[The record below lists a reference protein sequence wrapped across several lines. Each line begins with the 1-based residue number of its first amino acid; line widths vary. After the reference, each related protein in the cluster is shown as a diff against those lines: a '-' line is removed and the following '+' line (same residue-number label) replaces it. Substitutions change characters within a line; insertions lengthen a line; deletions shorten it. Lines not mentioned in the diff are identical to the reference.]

1 MCSAFLLT
9 APLHSFIFFSL
20 PLSSSLFLLCL
31 MTYRNDTAK
40 SNSMTLHKSYLYSMR
55 NVLSG
60 LFTAALLL
68 VICSTSNAQN
78 RTGFGQT
85 AQYAQSC
92 PKIDGVAAQPGCVAV
107 AMAHVMSRHCYPEKP
122 TGSVAYVTS
131 THKLFVS
138 AELDQCSFDWNRINN
153 MVSDADTA
161 AVAQLLF
168 MCGAAAYTDYKV
180 QNSTASVA
188 NQMAALVEN
197 FGFDADMRLHSRE
210 FYTDEEWHALLQ
222 KEIGEGRPVIMYAED
237 PQYGAHSFVIDSV
250 GSGTIPE
257 YHILWGW
264 GGEYD
269 GYYDVDNLQVS
280 DYHFSN
286 TRRILTGVMPENGKQ
301 TEECPVEFSLRF
313 SQSEVDGGANVT
325 ARVEIAN
332 RGYRD
337 ASGNYV
343 AYLVSDDGVRTEIR
357 KKKYFR
363 DVPTNNMFTDVF
375 TFNAPQQSG
384 RYSVMLELRPFGSY
398 SVLSPKVV
406 GSASLTVKSSVAD
419 GINPIVGSMDASYGS
434 ADAGQCIYN
443 ISGQPANTDSR
454 GVIIINGRKHIRS
467 KW

>member
-9 APLHSFIFFSL
+9 APSI
-20 PLSSSLFLLCL
+20 PLSSPAHSSLSFSCAQWH
-31 MTYRNDTAK
+31 TDVSR
-40 SNSMTLHKSYLYSMR
+40 HQSYQFYMR
-55 NVLSG
+55 NILSR

-68 VICSTSNAQN
+68 AICSTSNAQN

-107 AMAHVMSRHCYPEKP
+107 SMAHVMSRHSYPEKP
-122 TGSVAYVTS
+122 VGSVSYVTS

-153 MVSDADTA
+153 MVSSADTA

-168 MCGAAAYTDYKV
+168 MCGAAAKTDYKV
-180 QNSTASVA
+180 ANSTASVA
-188 NQMAALVEN
+188 NQMAALVEH
-197 FGFDADMRLHSRE
+197 FGYDADMRQHSRE
-210 FYTDEEWHALLQ
+210 FFTDEEWHALLQ

-250 GSGTIPE
+250 GSGSSPS

-264 GGEYD
+264 GGEHD
-269 GYYDVDNLQVS
+269 GYYDIDNLQVG

-286 TRRILTGVMPENGKQ
+286 TRRILTGVMPDNGKQ

-313 SQSEVDGGANVT
+313 SQSEVDGGASVT

-343 AYLVSDDGVRTEIR
+343 AYLVSEDGVRTEIR

-375 TFNAPQQSG
+375 AFNAPQQAG
-384 RYSVMLELRPFGSY
+384 TYSVILELRPFGSY
-398 SVLSPKVV
+398 SVLSPRFI
-406 GSASLTVKSSVAD
+406 GSTSLTVTTSVAD
-419 GINPIVGSMDASYGS
+419 GIHTVESG
-434 ADAGQCIYN
+434 ADSQTRVYN
-443 ISGQPANTDSR
+443 LSGQPASATSR
-454 GVIIINGRKHIRS
+454 GIIICSGRKQINTAR
-467 KW
+467 